1 MIIFLTKRSDQETV
15 QILEECERNAINEK
29 RNSCQELDNSS
40 EVFHCGKMVAKTMH
54 TNQPEPPRYSEEYSK
69 IIRKAMKAYL
79 SPQTLQKSDPST
91 ASNKSNPKSK
101 VKPGNPGE
109 ILFSTKL
116 ETIGNKSHE
125 DFEPKHSFIA
135 RNKDGRKKPEAA
147 CRKDYKVPSELDI
160 LCGRSKVAFDHP
172 GNQNFR
178 LMIARAIDDYSKCTT
193 RCAKSLFIQRLI
205 ASVMKNGGYFLK
217 YDRKERKWYDGGI
230 DVAKIRVG
238 TALRDASIPNKN
250 KSIDQIRRRLSIS
263 A

>member
-1 MIIFLTKRSDQETV
+1 MQ
-15 QILEECERNAINEK
+15 
-29 RNSCQELDNSS
+29 
-40 EVFHCGKMVAKTMH
+40 
-54 TNQPEPPRYSEEYSK
+54 
-69 IIRKAMKAYL
+69 AYM
-79 SPQTLQKSDPST
+79 STQTLQNSDTST
-91 ASNKSNPKSK
+91 VSNKSTSKSK
-101 VKPGNPGE
+101 VKPEIPENTNE
-109 ILFSTKL
+109 ILFSAKL
-116 ETIGNKSHE
+116 ETIGNKSYQ

-135 RNKDGRKKPEAA
+135 GNKDGGKKSEAS
-147 CRKDYKVPSELDI
+147 CHKDYKVPSELDI

-178 LMIARAIDDYSKCTT
+178 LMIARAIDNYSKCTN

-205 ASVMKNGGYFLK
+205 TSVMRVGGYFLK
-217 YDRKERKWYDGGI
+217 YDRKEQKWYDGGI